1 MIILK
6 YMPIIYLMMIINQIK
21 VIFIDWI
28 NFRDGKQK
36 VLPFP

>member
-1 MIILK
+1 
-6 YMPIIYLMMIINQIK
+6 MPIIYLMMIINQIK